1 MELSIEVSGGPKVMI
16 QRIKDIAQKQCCL
29 PILCPKTS
37 GNQKLIVIGRNH
49 QLKIVRA
56 ELSAQ
61 DLPMGFWQK
70 AGIFNRL
77 LEKFLEFFE
86 SKK

>member
-1 MELSIEVSGGPKVMI
+1 MELSIEVSGSPKVMT

-29 PILCPKTS
+29 PILCPACAS
-37 GNQKLIVIGRNH
+37 NQKLIIIGQDYR
-49 QLKIVRA
+49 LRWTRA

-70 AGIFNRL
+70 AGILNWLFEKL
-77 LEKFLEFFE
+77 LK
-86 SKK
+86 SAN